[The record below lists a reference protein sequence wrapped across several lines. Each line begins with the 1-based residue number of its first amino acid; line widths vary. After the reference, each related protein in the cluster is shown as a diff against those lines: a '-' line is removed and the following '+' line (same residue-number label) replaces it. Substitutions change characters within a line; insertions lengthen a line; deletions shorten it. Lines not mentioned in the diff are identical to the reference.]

1 MLASSSF
8 GRRPTSSSR
17 HSLRF
22 LTPQR
27 SALHSRSRTSL
38 PDTVETE
45 PSVAD
50 LEAASTGV
58 TAAGYGIADYG
69 SVVIQGGANGE
80 EPVSLYVDEHVAV
93 VAASDILPDMDAT
106 FDRLAEDIRGGTG
119 QAIIATGPSATADM
133 GGLVK
138 GAHGP
143 IDVTVVLLE
152 DR

>member
-22 LTPQR
+22 LTPPSGRR
-27 SALHSRSRTSL
+27 STPPFENLSL

-69 SVVIQGGANGE
+69 SVVIQGG
-80 EPVSLYVDEHVAV
+80 
-93 VAASDILPDMDAT
+93 
-106 FDRLAEDIRGGTG
+106 
-119 QAIIATGPSATADM
+119 GPTA
-133 GGLVK
+133 
-138 GAHGP
+138 
-143 IDVTVVLLE
+143 
-152 DR
+152 RNR

>member
-1 MLASSSF
+1 
-8 GRRPTSSSR
+8 
-17 HSLRF
+17 
-22 LTPQR
+22 
-27 SALHSRSRTSL
+27 
-38 PDTVETE
+38 
-45 PSVAD
+45 
-50 LEAASTGV
+50 
-58 TAAGYGIADYG
+58 
-69 SVVIQGGANGE
+69 
-80 EPVSLYVDEHVAV
+80 
-93 VAASDILPDMDAT
+93 MDAT